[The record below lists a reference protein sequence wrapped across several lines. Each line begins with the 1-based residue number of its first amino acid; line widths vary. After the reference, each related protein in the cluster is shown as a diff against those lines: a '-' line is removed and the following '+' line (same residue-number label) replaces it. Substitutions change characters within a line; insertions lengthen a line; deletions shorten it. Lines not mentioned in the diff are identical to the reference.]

1 MAKRLTDSNKWN
13 DNWFNELSAEMK
25 LVWIYI
31 LDTCDHAGVYKVS
44 FKSIRFYTGTKATEN
59 EIIECLKERI
69 YIVDNGNK
77 WFIPKFITFQY
88 KNFFVSNAPVIKSA
102 RELLISHNIIQ
113 PNDNVLPIITKELY
127 KGYLTIDKGL
137 DNDYITTKD
146 KDKDNNKDNNMDK
159 VKATDNV
166 MDIVL
171 DSDMSRANRQDMLA
185 ATFDNIFSDIKQ

>member
-1 MAKRLTDSNKWN
+1 
-13 DNWFNELSAEMK
+13 
-25 LVWIYI
+25 
-31 LDTCDHAGVYKVS
+31 
-44 FKSIRFYTGTKATEN
+44 
-59 EIIECLKERI
+59 
-69 YIVDNGNK
+69 
-77 WFIPKFITFQY
+77 
-88 KNFFVSNAPVIKSA
+88 VIKSA